1 MPNQRSPN
9 KVRLGG
15 FVERSLHRTVIAM
28 ARREGFEHDKFGF
41 AQQLIREALAQ
52 RRKRRPKRAVR
63 QASRRR
69 RTPARARRSPSK

>member
-15 FVERSLHRTVIAM
+15 FVQQRLYRTVVAM

-41 AQQLIREALAQ
+41 AQQLLREALAHREKRLRQ
-52 RRKRRPKRAVR
+52 R
-63 QASRRR
+63 ASRRSTR
-69 RTPARARRSPSK
+69 RLRAAT

>member
-1 MPNQRSPN
+1 
-9 KVRLGG
+9 
-15 FVERSLHRTVIAM
+15 VIAM